1 MKNPFLLLIFAFI
14 CLATVNNATAQDYD
28 PLAVQKINALI
39 QYNGLNAT
47 PNDPESW
54 GFASWKEEYD
64 KPLKLTKLYLQD
76 WQEVNM
82 YGNASL
88 TGLTS
93 LLEFWCGNNS
103 LTEIDLTNCSQLK
116 TIYCHNNN
124 ISKLEYKGC
133 PLLRELW
140 CQNNNI
146 SKLDLS
152 NCKDLR
158 SLFCGNNILTEL
170 NLTNCNK
177 LWGLYCYD
185 NQISKLDLSKCK
197 DLYELICHGN
207 NLSELDLSGL
217 NDLRN
222 LDASNQTVS
231 LTLKENAA
239 GEYTTAIFLNN
250 PSFGDTAIIYSDGI
264 IKSMDSTVTS
274 TSFVVETNKEGYT
287 LSGTIYFTYSMLSV
301 NQTEKMPLKIY
312 PNPTTETVTLD
323 FSGVVA
329 GIENIRPVE
338 LYSLNGQLLQIK
350 PVQSETTTIS
360 LAGLAKSTY
369 ILKVRTGDSAEEWKI
384 VKN

>member
-1 MKNPFLLLIFAFI
+1 MKHPLLLIIFAFI
-14 CLATVNNATAQDYD
+14 GYTSVAQEYD

-54 GFASWKEEYD
+54 WGFATWQEDHNMKMQ
-64 KPLKLTKLYLQD
+64 LIWLYLQ
-76 WQEVNM
+76 EVNL
-82 YGNASL
+82 YGNANLSGLKSL
-88 TGLTS
+88 QRLA
-93 LLEFWCGNNS
+93 CGNNN
-103 LTEIDLTNCSQLK
+103 LTEIDLSNCSALENL
-116 TIYCHNNN
+116 YCQNNN
-124 ISKLEYKGC
+124 LSKLESKGC
-133 PLLRELW
+133 TKLRELW
-140 CQNNNI
+140 CSNNNI
-146 SKLDLS
+146 SKLDVS

-222 LDASNQTVS
+222 LDASNQSVW

-239 GEYTTAIFLNN
+239 GEYTTAISLNN
-250 PSFGDTAIIYSDGI
+250 PSFGDTAIIYSDGVL
-264 IKSMDSTVTS
+264 KSMDTTVTS
-274 TSFVVETNKEGYT
+274 TSFVVEINKEGYT
-287 LSGTIYFTYSMLSV
+287 LSGTIFFTYSMLSIK
-301 NQTEKMPLKIY
+301 QTERIPLKIY
-312 PNPTTETVTLD
+312 PNPTSETVTLD
-323 FSGVVA
+323 FSGVSA
-329 GIENIRPVE
+329 GIENISPIE
-338 LYSLNGQLLQIK
+338 LYSLNGQLLQTQPI
-350 PVQSETTTIS
+350 QSETTTIS
-360 LAGLAKSTY
+360 LAGLAKGTY
-369 ILKVRTGDSAEEWKI
+369 ILKVQINDRIEEWKI